1 MYQTPRDPNLRRY
14 FSTDDGDLLHGSP
27 LVTDSTDGGG
37 GGLSVSP
44 IEGMPS
50 SPAALFLSA
59 FMQSP
64 PAAALEPDAE
74 GQIVGGFKLGPIIA
88 HGGFS
93 TIRRATS
100 LSNGAVVAV
109 KCVPKQRE
117 RYAALR
123 IAHEESVWSSL
134 SHEHILPLFAYIHIP
149 TLDFFVTQLCPAG
162 SLFDIMRGG
171 VPTREDAGR
180 MFRQIVRG
188 LRYLHTE
195 KRLVHRDIKL
205 ENVLVDEA
213 GVCRIADFGMAKFID
228 ISAEDEPEDLP
239 AEPAGM
245 PIPGGGIHRA
255 ASIAVPRSALPRR
268 ERDRPTTTVE
278 EFQPGSLPY
287 AAPELLG
294 APPRAGGSHLTTSA
308 SMSAKTK
315 ADALAGKSSS
325 AFVPNSKSGS
335 AFVSHAKPS
344 SPALP
349 GTAITHSKH
358 PLPAQDMWALGVLL
372 YALLMGRLPFTD
384 SFEPRLVLKILSGTY
399 APPTNVNART
409 LAILHGC
416 LAARV
421 QERWTVERVDEAA
434 WGVGGA
440 DAHVVGSPERSAK
453 DVEEHGK
460 AHAAKHHTHEL
471 PIEEPPQRPVL
482 DRGRRSDA
490 AMRRAERSSSRVPY
504 SASVSRTRTRA
515 QSKDIAREWR
525 EEGRRRQR
533 SGSGSVDGMERR
545 RRPEESPSHSRNRN
559 EDGSESREGSISR
572 EDSGSRSRSRSPG
585 PRTPPPLV
593 GLGLMG
599 IGLGYPSSRKGGA
612 NGSKASV
619 IGAEEGAGASG
630 AENEEDGD
638 ELGDVLGQSLLL
650 SPGGVDPDL
659 AVEARGTAAHPWLP
673 RAGPGAGRSRSL
685 ILGSTVGE

>member
-1 MYQTPRDPNLRRY
+1 
-14 FSTDDGDLLHGSP
+14 
-27 LVTDSTDGGG
+27 
-37 GGLSVSP
+37 
-44 IEGMPS
+44 MPS

-64 PAAALEPDAE
+64 PAAAVEPDAE

-100 LSNGAVVAV
+100 ISNGAVVAV

-117 RYAALR
+117 RNAALR
-123 IAHEESVWSSL
+123 IAHEESIWSSL

-149 TLDFFVTQLCPAG
+149 TIDFFVTQLCPAG

-228 ISAEDEPEDLP
+228 IPAEDEPEDLP

-245 PIPGGGIHRA
+245 PIPGVGIHRA
-255 ASIAVPRSALPRR
+255 ASIAVPRSALPTRR

-308 SMSAKTK
+308 S
-315 ADALAGKSSS
+315 
-325 AFVPNSKSGS
+325 
-335 AFVSHAKPS
+335 
-344 SPALP
+344 
-349 GTAITHSKH
+349 IKH

-421 QERWTVERVDEAA
+421 QERWPVERVDEAA

-440 DAHVVGSPERSAK
+440 DAHIVGSPDRSTNG
-453 DVEEHGK
+453 VEEHGK

-471 PIEEPPQRPVL
+471 PIEEQPQRPVL

-533 SGSGSVDGMERR
+533 SGSGSGSVDGMEGR
-545 RRPEESPSHSRNRN
+545 RRPEGSPSRSRNRN
-559 EDGSESREGSISR
+559 EDGSQSREGSISR

-599 IGLGYPSSRKGGA
+599 IGLGFPSSRKGGA
-612 NGSKASV
+612 NGSKGSA
-619 IGAEEGAGASG
+619 IGAEEGAGAAASG
-630 AENEEDGD
+630 VENDEDGD

-650 SPGGVDPDL
+650 SPGGVDVN
-659 AVEARGTAAHPWLP
+659 AVDETRGTAAHPWLP
-673 RAGPGAGRSRSL
+673 RAGRSRSL
-685 ILGSTVGE
+685 VLGSVGGE